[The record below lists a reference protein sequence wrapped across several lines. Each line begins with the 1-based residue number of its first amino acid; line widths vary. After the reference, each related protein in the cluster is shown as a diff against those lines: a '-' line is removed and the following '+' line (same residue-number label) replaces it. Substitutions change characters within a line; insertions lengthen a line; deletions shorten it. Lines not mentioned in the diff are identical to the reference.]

1 MAKRKPLHYEETL
14 AALPNYLDQEPSR
27 SLLALAFQRVGLEL
41 VHVAPTD
48 LVISAAE
55 PPENIALH
63 DLQALAQYVRQ
74 EFLRMGKTVC
84 TFPLWDGGELIAF
97 APEERAVVYAGLR
110 MQSPDPERGNP

>member
-1 MAKRKPLHYEETL
+1 M
-14 AALPNYLDQEPSR
+14 
-27 SLLALAFQRVGLEL
+27 
-41 VHVAPTD
+41 HVEPTD

-55 PPENIALH
+55 PPENVALH

-84 TFPLWDGGELIAF
+84 TFPLWDGGELIAY

-110 MQSPDPERGNP
+110 MQLPDAEGGNP